1 MPLINNK
8 PVDIVDIGTG
18 NIANICSA
26 FKKVNISYNLCSKVS
41 DFKGGKIILPGVGAF
56 PDFMDKLKKRN
67 IENYIIDKS
76 KENISIRIGGNYI
89 CKHKP
94 WHHNYYLELLDDEY
108 DYYLKNNKSTNFWVD
123 KSKENIS
130 ILGICLGFQVLFSSS
145 TEHKFTKGLNLLQGD
160 FGLLESNLL
169 IPHVGWNDCEIEKK
183 NDLFKGI
190 NNNSDFYF
198 THSYILKKYK
208 EKDII
213 AFTKYGTKFPSAAKK
228 NNIYGVQFHPEKS
241 QDKGL
246 LILKN
251 FYEMC

>member
-1 MPLINNK
+1 MPIINNK
-8 PVDIVDIGTG
+8 SVDIVDVGTG

-26 FKKVNISYNLCSKVS
+26 FKKINISYNLCSKVS
-41 DFKGGKIILPGVGAF
+41 DFNGGKIILPGVGAYA
-56 PDFMDKLKKRN
+56 DFMDKLKKRS
-67 IENYIIDKS
+67 IDK
-76 KENISIRIGGNYI
+76 YI
-89 CKHKP
+89 VK
-94 WHHNYYLELLDDEY
+94 
-108 DYYLKNNKSTNFWVD
+108 KSN
-123 KSKENIS
+123 ENIS

-145 TEHKFTKGLNLLQGD
+145 TEHKFSKGLNLLKGD
-160 FGLLESNLL
+160 FGLIKSNLL
-169 IPHVGWNDCEIEKK
+169 IPHVGWNDCEIKKK

-198 THSYILKKYK
+198 THSYILKKY
-208 EKDII
+208 EDKDII

-251 FYEMC
+251 FYDIC

>member
-1 MPLINNK
+1 MLKFLLMPLINNK
-8 PVDIVDIGTG
+8 PVDIVDVGTG

-56 PDFMDKLKKRN
+56 ADFMDKLKMRS
-67 IENYIIDKS
+67 IDNYIV
-76 KENISIRIGGNYI
+76 N
-89 CKHKP
+89 
-94 WHHNYYLELLDDEY
+94 
-108 DYYLKNNKSTNFWVD
+108 

-145 TEHKFTKGLNLLQGD
+145 TEHKFSKGLNLLKGD
-160 FGLLESNLL
+160 FGLIESNLL
-169 IPHVGWNDCEIEKK
+169 IPHVGWNDCEIKK
-183 NDLFKGI
+183 KKTDLLKGI

-198 THSYILKKYK
+198 THSYILKKY
-208 EKDII
+208 EEIDII
-213 AFTKYGTKFPSAAKK
+213 AYTKYGIKFPSVVNK

-241 QDKGL
+241 QQKGL

-251 FYEMC
+251 FYERC

>member
-1 MPLINNK
+1 MPIINNK
-8 PVDIVDIGTG
+8 SVDIVDVGTG

-26 FKKVNISYNLCSKVS
+26 FKKINISYNLCSKVS

-56 PDFMDKLKKRN
+56 ADFMDKLKKRS
-67 IENYIIDKS
+67 IDNYIV
-76 KENISIRIGGNYI
+76 
-89 CKHKP
+89 
-94 WHHNYYLELLDDEY
+94 
-108 DYYLKNNKSTNFWVD
+108 NKSN
-123 KSKENIS
+123 ENIS

-145 TEHKFTKGLNLLQGD
+145 TEHKPSKGLNLLKGD
-160 FGLLESNLL
+160 FGLIKSDLL
-169 IPHVGWNDCEIEKK
+169 IPHVGWNDCEIKKKK
-183 NDLFKGI
+183 NDLFNGI

-198 THSYILKKYK
+198 THSYILKKYE

>member
-1 MPLINNK
+1 MPLIKNK
-8 PVDIVDIGTG
+8 PVDIVDVGTG

-26 FKKVNISYNLCSKVS
+26 FKKINISYNLCSKVS
-41 DFKGGKIILPGVGAF
+41 DFNGGKIILPGVGAF
-56 PDFMDKLKKRN
+56 ADFMDRLKKKN
-67 IENYIIDKS
+67 IDNYIIRKS
-76 KENISIRIGGNYI
+76 N
-89 CKHKP
+89 
-94 WHHNYYLELLDDEY
+94 
-108 DYYLKNNKSTNFWVD
+108 
-123 KSKENIS
+123 ENIS

-145 TEHKFTKGLNLLQGD
+145 TEYKFSKGLNLLRGD
-160 FGLLESNLL
+160 FGLIKSNLL
-169 IPHVGWNDCEIEKK
+169 IPHVGWNDCEIKKEKT
-183 NDLFKGI
+183 DLFKGI
-190 NNNSDFYF
+190 NDNSDFYF
-198 THSYILKKYK
+198 THSYILKKYE

>member
-8 PVDIVDIGTG
+8 SVDVVDVGTG

-26 FKKVNISYNLCSKVS
+26 FKKINISYNLCSKVS

-56 PDFMDKLKKRN
+56 ADFMDKLKKRS
-67 IENYIIDKS
+67 IDNYIV
-76 KENISIRIGGNYI
+76 
-89 CKHKP
+89 
-94 WHHNYYLELLDDEY
+94 
-108 DYYLKNNKSTNFWVD
+108 NKSN
-123 KSKENIS
+123 ENIS

-145 TEHKFTKGLNLLQGD
+145 TEHKPSKGLNLLKGD
-160 FGLLESNLL
+160 FGLIKSDLL
-169 IPHVGWNDCEIEKK
+169 IPHVGWNTCEIKTKK
-183 NDLFKGI
+183 IDLFNGI

-198 THSYILKKYK
+198 THSYILKKYE

>member
-8 PVDIVDIGTG
+8 PVDIVDVGTG

-26 FKKVNISYNLCSKVS
+26 FKKINISYNLCSKVS
-41 DFKGGKIILPGVGAF
+41 DFNGGKIILPGVGAYA
-56 PDFMDKLKKRN
+56 DFMDKLKKRS
-67 IENYIIDKS
+67 IDNYII
-76 KENISIRIGGNYI
+76 
-89 CKHKP
+89 
-94 WHHNYYLELLDDEY
+94 
-108 DYYLKNNKSTNFWVD
+108 NKSN
-123 KSKENIS
+123 ENIS

-145 TEHKFTKGLNLLQGD
+145 TEHKFSEGLNLLKGD
-160 FGLLESNLL
+160 FSLIKSNLL
-169 IPHVGWNDCEIEKK
+169 IPHVGWNDCEIKKKK
-183 NDLFKGI
+183 NDLFTGI
-190 NNNSDFYF
+190 DNNSDFYF
-198 THSYILKKYK
+198 THSYILKKYE

>member
-8 PVDIVDIGTG
+8 PVDIVDVGTG

-41 DFKGGKIILPGVGAF
+41 DFKGGKIILPGVGAYAN
-56 PDFMDKLKKRN
+56 FMDKLKKRSIN
-67 IENYIIDKS
+67 NYII
-76 KENISIRIGGNYI
+76 
-89 CKHKP
+89 
-94 WHHNYYLELLDDEY
+94 
-108 DYYLKNNKSTNFWVD
+108 D

-145 TEHKFTKGLNLLQGD
+145 TEHKLSKGLNLLKGD
-160 FGLLESNLL
+160 FGIIESNLL
-169 IPHVGWNDCEIEKK
+169 TPHVGWNDCEIKK
-183 NDLFKGI
+183 KIDLFKGI

-198 THSYILKKYK
+198 THSYILKKYE

-213 AFTKYGTKFPSAAKK
+213 AFTKYGAKFPSAAKK

>member
-8 PVDIVDIGTG
+8 PVDVVDVGTG

-26 FKKVNISYNLCSKVS
+26 FKKINISYNLCSKVS
-41 DFKGGKIILPGVGAF
+41 DFNGGKIILPGVGAYA
-56 PDFMDKLKKRN
+56 DFMDKLKKRS
-67 IENYIIDKS
+67 IDNYIV
-76 KENISIRIGGNYI
+76 
-89 CKHKP
+89 
-94 WHHNYYLELLDDEY
+94 
-108 DYYLKNNKSTNFWVD
+108 NKSN
-123 KSKENIS
+123 ENIS

-145 TEHKFTKGLNLLQGD
+145 TEHKPSKGLNLLKGD
-160 FGLLESNLL
+160 FGLIKSDLL
-169 IPHVGWNDCEIEKK
+169 IPHVGWNDCEIKK
-183 NDLFKGI
+183 KKIDLFNGI

-198 THSYILKKYK
+198 THSYILKKYE

>member
-8 PVDIVDIGTG
+8 PVDIVDVGTG

-26 FKKVNISYNLCSKVS
+26 FKKINISYNLCSKVS
-41 DFKGGKIILPGVGAF
+41 DFNGGKIILPGVGAYA
-56 PDFMDKLKKRN
+56 DFMDKLKKRS
-67 IENYIIDKS
+67 IDNYIVKKS
-76 KENISIRIGGNYI
+76 N
-89 CKHKP
+89 
-94 WHHNYYLELLDDEY
+94 
-108 DYYLKNNKSTNFWVD
+108 
-123 KSKENIS
+123 ENIS

-145 TEHKFTKGLNLLQGD
+145 TEHKFSEGLNLLKGD
-160 FGLLESNLL
+160 FSLIKSNLL
-169 IPHVGWNDCEIEKK
+169 IPHVGWNDCEIKKK
-183 NDLFKGI
+183 NDLFIGI
-190 NNNSDFYF
+190 DNNSDFYF
-198 THSYILKKYK
+198 THSYILKKYE